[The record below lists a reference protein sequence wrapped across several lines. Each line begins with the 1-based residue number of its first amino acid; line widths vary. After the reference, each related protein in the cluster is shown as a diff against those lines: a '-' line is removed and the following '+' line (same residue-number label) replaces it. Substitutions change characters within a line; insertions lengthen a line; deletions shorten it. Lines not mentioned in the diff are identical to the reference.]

1 LIKLGY
7 NGVWGKKSNDDYK
20 TIDEIVAFYPNQI
33 KIADGSNTTFDASS
47 DDIRYEIGGATKAF
61 NYTIGG
67 L

>member
-1 LIKLGY
+1 MPHSEY
-7 NGVWGKKSNDDYK
+7 V
-20 TIDEIVAFYPNQI
+20 VAFHPNQI
-33 KIADGSNTTFDASS
+33 KLADGSNTTFDASS